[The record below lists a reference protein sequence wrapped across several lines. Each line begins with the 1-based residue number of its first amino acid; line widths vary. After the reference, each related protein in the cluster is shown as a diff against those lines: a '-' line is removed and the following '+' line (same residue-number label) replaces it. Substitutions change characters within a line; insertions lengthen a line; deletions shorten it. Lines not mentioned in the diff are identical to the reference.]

1 MLEPRE
7 EKPLH
12 CILEKNK
19 VVSLLIPHFLSGLR
33 CIRMWVGQCNSS
45 ENSQQI
51 AAVDKIQACKG
62 MSGKE
67 MRQPYYVEEFHE
79 MVVVKRLKRSEDVQC
94 RYKDV
99 LSLVF
104 WGRFL
109 KQVGWLFLNF
119 GKWKEEIG
127 LNFQSLVLNF
137 LVRVMSFLLP
147 TFHAFDTLLVDF

>member
-1 MLEPRE
+1 
-7 EKPLH
+7 
-12 CILEKNK
+12 
-19 VVSLLIPHFLSGLR
+19 
-33 CIRMWVGQCNSS
+33 
-45 ENSQQI
+45 
-51 AAVDKIQACKG
+51 
-62 MSGKE
+62 

-119 GKWKEEIG
+119 GKLEEEIG

-137 LVRVMSFLLP
+137 LFRVMSFLLL